1 MWLLYYLP
9 FERNYDVLKSN
20 DLYILLN
27 KNINFNR
34 NWNIWHTE
42 RRTMCFSS
50 YKDRKL
56 KVKLWWVG
64 ACERKKTTFSVP
76 LILSE
81 VFLTFVFLSHC
92 IVYWIHFQN
101 IHTFT
106 YQRALLYAL
115 FWLFLKSSKAF
126 SVSLIVK
133 ILNTSMLFQKLS
145 KWLLN
150 KKIAYKI

>member
-1 MWLLYYLP
+1 MWLFYYLP

-20 DLYILLN
+20 DLCILLN
-27 KNINFNR
+27 KNINFNQ
-34 NWNIWHTE
+34 NWKIRHTVLE

-50 YKDRKL
+50 YKNRKL

-64 ACERKKTTFSVP
+64 ACERKKTTFFVP

-106 YQRALLYAL
+106 YYAL
-115 FWLFLKSSKAF
+115 FCLFLKSSKAF
-126 SVSLIVK
+126 SASLNVK
-133 ILNTSMLFQKLS
+133 IMNTSMLFQKLS
-145 KWLLN
+145 KWLLY